1 MYAIIKSIVLPNSIC
16 RLPVDTTMA
25 MYTCNVITV
34 TTINDPTTSKIQNTD
49 LLFFMLINVNYS
61 YDDWPPQYEWL
72 THNLSESM
80 YKIDF
85 HFTKP
90 CCINAIVWFVSWS
103 ICSWPISTKQVLHYK
118 SMLKNTY
125 LLKILWW
132 IFSFD

>member
-1 MYAIIKSIVLPNSIC
+1 MFYKTSIC

-49 LLFFMLINVNYS
+49 LLFFMLIDFNYS

-72 THNLSESM
+72 THNLSESI

-90 CCINAIVWFVSWS
+90 CCTNAIVWFVSWS
-103 ICSWPISTKQVLHYK
+103 ICSWPISTKHGCTRNNQCSK
-118 SMLKNTY
+118 
-125 LLKILWW
+125 KITENSVVGDG
-132 IFSFD
+132 FSALII